1 MPGKI
6 NVYNVGAEGVDVVDS
21 PVHVADG
28 ALLSA
33 QNAQL
38 APVEL
43 EEGIRKRDGL
53 AKYNA
58 IAGAGTI
65 LAGFNVSLTDPAP

>member
-1 MPGKI
+1 MPAKI

-28 ALLSA
+28 ALLHA

-38 APVEL
+38 APIEL
-43 EEGIRKRDGL
+43 EEGVRKRDGL
-53 AKYNA
+53 AKFNSSA
-58 IAGAGTI
+58 AAGTI
-65 LAGFNVSLTDPAP
+65 LAGFNVSLTDPSP